1 MANEGSA
8 GPKIEMDLEPVDS
21 SALSRRQ
28 RPMVDQ
34 VAFERPRIE
43 PVLKDGDIGSDE
55 SRQTVGFLMLAS
67 LLPELLGGLLGHGSV
82 SFLGLGIP
90 AIVAWGLISGSD
102 FITEYAFWA
111 CTAQLVLAPV
121 MAFTLPHAA
130 LLVPALL
137 LRYGGL
143 SLLLSGKALTRNA
156 YFAALGA
163 IGLGVVLGIMGTLLR

>member
-1 MANEGSA
+1 VTNEGSA
-8 GPKIEMDLEPVDS
+8 NPKIEMDLEMADP
-21 SALSRRQ
+21 SAPSRRQ

-43 PVLKDGDIGSDE
+43 PVLKVDDIGSDE

-67 LLPELLGGLLGHGSV
+67 LLPELMGGLLGHGSV

-90 AIVAWGLISGSD
+90 ATVAWGLISGSD
-102 FITEYAFWA
+102 FIVEYAFWA
-111 CTAQLVLAPV
+111 CVAQLVLAPV
-121 MAFTLPHAA
+121 MVFTLPHAA

-143 SLLLSGKALTRNA
+143 ALLLSGRPLSKKT
-156 YFAALGA
+156 YFTALGA
-163 IGLGVVLGIMGTLLR
+163 IGLGVLLGIIGTLLR

>member
-1 MANEGSA
+1 MANEGSTS
-8 GPKIEMDLEPVDS
+8 PKIEMDLEPVDPS
-21 SALSRRQ
+21 MLSRRQ

-43 PVLKDGDIGSDE
+43 PVLKDDDIGSDE
-55 SRQTVGFLMLAS
+55 SRRTVGFLMLAS

-102 FITEYAFWA
+102 FITEYAFQA
-111 CTAQLVLAPV
+111 CVAQLVLAPV
-121 MAFTLPHAA
+121 MVFALPHAA

-137 LRYGGL
+137 FRYGGL
-143 SLLLSGKALTRNA
+143 ALLLSGKPLSKQT

-163 IGLGVVLGIMGTLLR
+163 IGLGVLLGIIGTLLR